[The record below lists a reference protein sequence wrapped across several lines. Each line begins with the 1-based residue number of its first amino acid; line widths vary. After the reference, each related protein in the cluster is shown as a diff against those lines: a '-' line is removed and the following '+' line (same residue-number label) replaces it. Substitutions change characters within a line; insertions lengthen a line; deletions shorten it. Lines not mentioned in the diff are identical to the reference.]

1 MFMRKTA
8 LPNDFRRGIVRE
20 IFSIGKGMIAVMLN
34 GFKMIGLCL
43 AKIQDEV
50 TSKLLQLLYRET
62 EETEYRLLV
71 FNSFLDFFKKDKY
84 GNGAASIYKL
94 INFDLLDMLVIKDDC
109 IYDKELT
116 DRLIGEAKKRGI
128 PVLILFGERE
138 GCFSLVRN
146 SRPVFSELVEH
157 VLAVH
162 GSREIGFLAGI
173 KGEVNS
179 EERLESCRA
188 VMERRGLTLK
198 EENIAYCDYW
208 ELPVERTI
216 DRWAKEKRV
225 PEAIICA
232 NDTMASTAC
241 DRLRGHGYRVP
252 EDVIVTGFD
261 GIESVSYHEPR
272 LTTCCEDI
280 PMLAKQCFEMI
291 RGAVERDEKPFR
303 AEERYTLLFSESCGC
318 RRETVASYRT
328 DAERLYSLVQ
338 SMRAHENVIYN
349 WADHLVE
356 NTDIGEFGETIY
368 RNILPGSSI
377 ALNNDFLV
385 AARKN
390 KITDPENPFTEKMI
404 ILSACDENYVKQNQE
419 VFDLSEMVPG
429 MAENLEKKG
438 MYIFQSIYVMD
449 KVFGY
454 YVLKTSELQGVA
466 HRLHRFFRVMNLAFG
481 TFVSRLEQEHLTSDI
496 KRMRYRDALTDL
508 MNMRGLVREIENRRG
523 EVRQKRMA
531 VSVYCVAQYR
541 FIYENYGLSDAE
553 DAIRFVSEAL
563 QLANPIN
570 TILAR
575 ISENEFAVLNIEDP
589 AEDIGEIIT
598 RAVSVFFGV
607 IESYNDDIEKDYFV
621 EVNCGCTVVEPNC
634 DGDILSFLKV
644 ASGEMYLNRLKSG
657 NSPVLKERKTSEDM
671 YRMFDLLIER
681 DLFIYHFQPIV
692 SARTGEIYA
701 YEALMRTGGE
711 IRMNPMEILDTAKAY
726 RRLYDVEIATFRNVL
741 SFVTEHRGDFEGKR
755 VFINTIPGHFLHE
768 DDYGELGDTYR
779 DVLRMC
785 TIEITE
791 QNDISDEELLRI
803 KALGGGDSACQLAVD
818 DYGAGYSNIVN
829 LLRYKPQVIKID
841 RFLITE
847 IHKDNNKQMFVR
859 NIIDFAQANG
869 MLTIAEGVETSEELS
884 AVIGYGVDLIQ
895 GFYTARPAPQPLQA
909 LSDEIR
915 EEILSVNRAFG
926 RSVV

>member
-1 MFMRKTA
+1 
-8 LPNDFRRGIVRE
+8 
-20 IFSIGKGMIAVMLN
+20 MLN
-34 GFKMIGLCL
+34 GFKMIGVCL
-43 AKIQDEV
+43 TKVQDEV
-50 TSKLLQLLYRET
+50 TSKFLQKLYHET

-84 GNGAASIYKL
+84 GDGAASIYKL
-94 INFDLLDMLVIKDDC
+94 INFDLLDALLIKDDC
-109 IYDKELT
+109 IYDKELI
-116 DRLIGEAKKRGI
+116 DRLIGEAKKRNI

-157 VLAVH
+157 VLTVH
-162 GSREIGFLAGI
+162 GSREIGFLAGV

-188 VMERRGLTLK
+188 VMARHGLTLK

-216 DRWAKEKRV
+216 DRWAEEKRI

-272 LTTCCEDI
+272 LTTCQEDV
-280 PMLAKQCFEMI
+280 PMFAKQCFEMI
-291 RGAVERDEKPFR
+291 RGALERGEEPYR
-303 AEERYTLLFSESCGC
+303 AEENYTLLFSESCGC
-318 RRETVASYRT
+318 RREVNASYRS

-338 SMRAHENVIYN
+338 SMSAHENVIYN

-356 NTDIGEFGETIY
+356 NTDISVFGETIY

-377 ALNNDFLV
+377 ALNSDFLV

-404 ILSACDENYVKQNQE
+404 ILSACDENYVKKNQE
-419 VFDLSEMVPG
+419 VFDLWEMVP
-429 MAENLEKKG
+429 ALAKSLEKKG

-454 YVLKTSELQGVA
+454 YVLKTSELQEKA

-496 KRMRYRDALTDL
+496 ERMRYRDALTDL
-508 MNMRGLVREIENRRG
+508 MNMRGLVREIENRFD

-531 VSVYCVAQYR
+531 VSVYCVPQYR
-541 FIYENYGLSDAE
+541 FIYETYGLSKAE
-553 DAIRFVSEAL
+553 EVIRFVSEAL
-563 QLANPIN
+563 QLANPLN
-570 TILAR
+570 TMLAR
-575 ISENEFAVLNIEDP
+575 LSENEFAVLNIEDP
-589 AEDIGEIIT
+589 SVDIGEVIT
-598 RAVSVFFGV
+598 RAVSVFFGI
-607 IESYNDDIEKDYFV
+607 IESYNNDIEKDYFV
-621 EVNCGCTVVEPNC
+621 EVNCGCTVVEPNW
-634 DGDILSFLKV
+634 DGDIISFLKI

-657 NSPVLKERKTSEDM
+657 NGPVLKEQKPPEDK

-681 DLFIYHFQPIV
+681 DLFIYHFQPIIN
-692 SARTGEIYA
+692 ARTGEIYA

-711 IRMNPMEILDTAKAY
+711 IRMNPMEILETAKAY

-741 SFVTEHRGDFEGKR
+741 SFMSEHRDEFEGKR
-755 VFINTIPGHFLHE
+755 VFINTIPGHFLND
-768 DDYGELGDTYR
+768 DDYDVLGNTYR
-779 DVLRMC
+779 DILRMC

-791 QNDISDEELLRI
+791 QNDISDEELIRI
-803 KALGGGDSACQLAVD
+803 KALGGEDSSCQLAVD

-859 NIIDFAQANG
+859 NIIDFAQANRI
-869 MLTIAEGVETSEELS
+869 LTIAEGVETSEELS

-909 LSDEIR
+909 LPDEIR

-926 RSVV
+926 RGTVRAN

>member
-1 MFMRKTA
+1 
-8 LPNDFRRGIVRE
+8 
-20 IFSIGKGMIAVMLN
+20 MIAAMLN
-34 GFKMIGLCL
+34 GFKMIGVCL
-43 AKIQDEV
+43 TKVQDEV
-50 TSKLLQLLYRET
+50 TSKFLQMLYHET
-62 EETEYRLLV
+62 EQTEYRLLV

-84 GNGAASIYKL
+84 GDGAASIYKL
-94 INFDLLDMLVIKDDC
+94 INFDLLDMLIIKNDC
-109 IYDKELT
+109 IYNKELIGQ
-116 DRLIGEAKKRGI
+116 LIGEAKKRKV
-128 PVLILFGERE
+128 PVLILFGEQE
-138 GCFSLVRN
+138 GCFSLVRD
-146 SRPVFSELVEH
+146 SRSFFSELVEH
-157 VLAVH
+157 VLTVH
-162 GSREIGFLAGI
+162 GPKEIGFLAGI
-173 KGEVNS
+173 KGETNS

-188 VMERRGLTLK
+188 VMARRGLTLK

-216 DRWAKEKRV
+216 DRWAKEKRI
-225 PEAIICA
+225 PEAILCA

-241 DRLRGHGYRVP
+241 DCLRKHGYRVP

-272 LTTCCEDI
+272 LTTCQEDI
-280 PMLAKQCFEMI
+280 PALAKQCFEMI
-291 RGAVERDEKPFR
+291 RGAVERGEQPYR
-303 AEERYTLLFSESCGC
+303 AEERYSLLLSESCGC
-318 RRETVASYRT
+318 HKEVGVSYRA
-328 DAERLYSLVQ
+328 DAGRLYSLVQ
-338 SMRAHENVIYN
+338 SMRTHESVIYN

-356 NTDIGEFGETIY
+356 NTDVSGFGETIY
-368 RNILPGSSI
+368 RNILPGSSV
-377 ALNNDFLV
+377 ALNSDFLV

-404 ILSACDENYVKQNQE
+404 ILSACDEKYVKKNQE
-419 VFDLSEMVPG
+419 VFDLSEMVPDL
-429 MAENLEKKG
+429 AKNLEQNG

-454 YVLKTSELQGVA
+454 YMLKTTELWEKA

-481 TFVSRLEQEHLTSDI
+481 TLVSRLQQEHLTSDI
-496 KRMRYRDALTDL
+496 ERMRYRDALTDL
-508 MNMRGLVREIENRRG
+508 MNMRGLVREIENRFD
-523 EVRQKRMA
+523 EVRQKRMS
-531 VSVYCVAQYR
+531 VSVYCVPQYR
-541 FIYENYGLSDAE
+541 FIYETYGLSEAE
-553 DAIRFVSEAL
+553 DAIRFISEAL

-570 TILAR
+570 TLLAR
-575 ISENEFAVLNIEDP
+575 LSENEFAVLNIEDP
-589 AEDIGEIIT
+589 AVDIGEVIT

-621 EVNCGCTVVEPNC
+621 EVNCGCTVVEPNW
-634 DGDILSFLKV
+634 DGDIISFLKI
-644 ASGEMYLNRLKSG
+644 ASGEMYLNRLKTG
-657 NSPVLKERKTSEDM
+657 NGPVLKEQKTSEDM

-681 DLFIYHFQPIV
+681 NLFIYHFQPIIN
-692 SARTGEIYA
+692 ARTGEIYA
-701 YEALMRTGGE
+701 YEALMRTDGE

-726 RRLYDVEIATFRNVL
+726 RRLYDVEVATFRNVL
-741 SFVTEHRGDFEGKR
+741 SFVSEHRGEFEGKR
-755 VFINTIPGHFLHE
+755 VFINTIPGHFLHD
-768 DDYGELGDTYR
+768 DDYDALVSAYR

-803 KALGGGDSACQLAVD
+803 KALGGEDSSCQLAVD

-847 IHKDNNKQMFVR
+847 IHKDDNKQMFVR
-859 NIIDFAQANG
+859 NIIDFAQTNHI
-869 MLTIAEGVETSEELS
+869 LTIAEGVETSEELS

-926 RSVV
+926 RGSARVKQEPAFT